1 MKNIFVPAE
10 KLQELIQ
17 QVNRDIADYVMAV
30 DAMMQDEPLCAVEEW
45 QARRDFWMSQLSRG

>member
-1 MKNIFVPAE
+1 VRNIFVPAE

-17 QVNRDIADYVMAV
+17 QSDRDIADYVMAM

-45 QARRDFWMSQLSRG
+45 RMRREFWLSQLSR